1 MTITAGE
8 SRKFKEITNAVTIR
22 SPWLRKAASLTAA
35 VSLAAVGLAVVA
47 EPASAQEPDGTITG
61 VTSPQGL
68 AVKPVGPGAG
78 NLYVAGSRGSTVS
91 VVEAGHTSPTPSM
104 EISGLNHPRAVAFD
118 SAGLL
123 YIANSFASN
132 VLVYDV
138 SNPTNPSLVRTL
150 TGVSTPF
157 GVAVNSTGTVF
168 ASSGLDTTVMVF
180 DAGATTPNP
189 TKTLTGLTKANA
201 VAVDRNDN
209 IYVSNGFGS
218 TVQVFDS
225 GATTPDDSKTLSG
238 LNNPQGI
245 AVTAIGRVYVS
256 NGYGANALVYNP
268 DQTTPDPALTL
279 TGSVQPQG
287 IAIND
292 SDTVYLGNGDT
303 AADNILVY
311 NPPTPPSPTFNCTGA
326 AQDYQVPDWATRV
339 TVKLKGAQG
348 GGSAGGQGGTTTST
362 IAVTPGSAIQ
372 VNVGCMP
379 AGGAPQTGGFNGGAN
394 AGDAGGSSG
403 AHLGAY
409 NGGGGASDIRI
420 GDCAATLNC
429 TNAARVV
436 VAGGGG
442 GGETRASKAHRG
454 GAGGAPTAGDGAN
467 DPWIGVGG
475 PGKGGSASA
484 GGAGGKTAAFSGGTK
499 GSAGT
504 AGSGGVGGSSKAN
517 AASGPGA
524 GGGGGLFGGGG
535 GGAGDHVTGSGIG
548 GAGGGGSSG
557 IGPAGTAIASNTSY
571 NNGSVTGDGSV
582 TITPVQ
588 SPLTV
593 TTTSLAD
600 GTETVAYSQQLQAS
614 GGLPGYTWALAA
626 GSSLAGTGLTLL
638 PGGELQGTPPGSSTG
653 TYNFTVEVSD
663 TDGHTATK
671 PLTLIIDSGIAIT
684 TSSLPD
690 GSESVAYSQTLSSSG
705 GGGATAWAID
715 SGALPPGLALNAS
728 TGAISGTPTVA
739 DVFNFVV
746 KVTGTDTSTALAPLS
761 ITITEPLAVTTSSP
775 LAVGVVGSSY
785 HLQLSS
791 VGGIGP
797 NNWSTSGSLP
807 GGLSVDSAGLLSG
820 TPTGSGTF
828 TFTAEV
834 TDSLTTTAT
843 KDLTVTINPALT
855 IATTSVPNGTV
866 STAYSQ
872 ALATSGGV
880 GPDSWAVTAGELPAG
895 LSLEQHTGEIVGTPT
910 SVGAFDFTV
919 TATDSLSATASQP
932 LSIAVGAAPTP
943 SDQAQTAVNDCIT
956 EPASLPKRGSRQLLK
971 AGCVTNADQRVG
983 VTATTRLRGDQ
994 QYYKLY
1000 CKVGSK
1006 AKKPKLTAD
1015 GTAYCSKGTLR
1026 IRTYGTKLRISLT
1039 WSSPAVSGYQA
1050 LEVKKT
1056 YKT

>member
-454 GAGGAPTAGDGAN
+454 GAGGAPTAGNGAN
-467 DPWIGVGG
+467 DAAIGVGG

-484 GGAGGKTAAFSGGTK
+484 GGAGGKTAAFSSGTK
-499 GSAGT
+499 GSTGT
-504 AGSGGVGGSSKAN
+504 AGSGGVGGSS
-517 AASGPGA
+517 AASAPSGPGA

-535 GGAGDHVTGSGIG
+535 GGAGDHATGSGIG

-557 IGPAGTAIASNTSY
+557 VGPAGTAIASNTSY
-571 NNGSVTGDGSV
+571 SNGSVTGDGSV

-588 SPLTV
+588 TPLTV

-600 GTETVAYSQQLQAS
+600 ATQSVAYSQQLQAS
-614 GGLPGYTWALAA
+614 GGVTPYSWALAA
-626 GSSLAGTGLTLL
+626 GSAELPAGLALST
-638 PGGELQGTPPGSSTG
+638 GGELQGTPSAAPGP
-653 TYNFTVEVSD
+653 YNFTVEVSD
-663 TDGHTATK
+663 DDGHTATK
-671 PLTLIIDSGIAIT
+671 PLSLLIDFGIAIT

-690 GSESVAYSQTLSSSG
+690 GSEGVSYSETLASSG
-705 GGGATAWAID
+705 GGGAQAWAIH
-715 SGALPPGLALNAS
+715 SGALPTGLALNDS
-728 TGAISGTPTVA
+728 TGEISGTPTVA
-739 DVFNFVV
+739 DTYNFVV
-746 KVTGTDTSTALAPLS
+746 EVTAVDTSTALAPLS
-761 ITITEPLAVTTSSP
+761 ITITEPLAVTTSTP
-775 LAVGVVGSSY
+775 LADGALGSPYS
-785 HLQLSS
+785 LQLSS
-791 VGGIGP
+791 VGGVGP
-797 NNWSTSGSLP
+797 NTWSTSGSLP
-807 GGLSVDSAGLLSG
+807 GGLSVNSAGLLSG
-820 TPTGSGTF
+820 TPTATGNF

-834 TDSLTTTAT
+834 TDSLTTTAN
-843 KDLTVTINPALT
+843 KDLTITINPALT
-855 IATTSVPNGTV
+855 IATTSVPNGSV

-872 ALATSGGV
+872 QLTTSGGV
-880 GPDSWAVTAGELPAG
+880 APDSWAVTSGALPTG

-910 SVGAFDFTV
+910 ATGAFSFTV

-932 LSIAVGAAPTP
+932 LSITVGAAPTP
-943 SDQAQTAVNDCIT
+943 SGQAQTPIDGCIT
-956 EPASLPKRGSRQLLK
+956 EPATLPKRGTRQLMK
-971 AGCVTNADQRVG
+971 AGCVTDAGQRVG
-983 VTATTRLRGDQ
+983 VSVSARLRGDQ
-994 QYYKLY
+994 QYYSLY

-1006 AKKPKLTAD
+1006 SAKPKVAD
-1015 GTAYCSKGTLR
+1015 NGTRYCSKGTMR
-1026 IRTYGTKLRISLT
+1026 IRTYGKKLRVTVT
-1039 WSSPAVSGYQA
+1039 WSAPATTGYQK
-1050 LEVKKT
+1050 LKQKKSYT
-1056 YKT
+1056 T